1 MDTINQISTTDRTPL
16 HTSFCCRSSTEDSS
30 GKKTPGWSRETH
42 GTHGLGTDAH
52 GSHRRTSQA
61 HNHPATH
68 ECRDATELGVAARD
82 GVEASGSRRISPR
95 SRDHVVPPVRYSTVH
110 VPVQYVPSPPGVFL
124 PVPERYILPEQYIP
138 PVSFYRLPPVSFYG
152 SVSGV
157 PAPPGVFLPVSL
169 NRVPVQNS
177 STWPPLTKFMSS
189 NIIALAGAATAVAL
203 VIESVRR
210 LRRQRRVQTAVL
222 DYWFAGDLETAYEA
236 KWFVQAGSAAQL
248 ALDADIRTR
257 FGALLAS
264 AERGELDGAWS
275 RTPQA
280 ALALIVLL
288 DQLPRHVHR
297 GDAAAVAANDV
308 RALRTTRMLL
318 ARGWDGGLDTAQ
330 LIFALMPLRHQATVE
345 RLREVLERTAPRLED
360 SKASTELLLRFRRH
374 TQLRLLHLENRGDPH
389 DILEQPDREH
399 ELDQSEAPE
408 ETLSHTVLTFLE
420 ANGLLEVARNGQPTA
435 MGVACNGQPTARG
448 HGRGSQPKANARRRA
463 LPQVRECEHTSVRGQ
478 GMADTEDTDRK
489 VSAVASA
496 VGTIPAQGESAHHG
510 AILKEEPALIVS
522 LSGGVDS
529 MVLTHVLLA
538 LRKALGLRYSVHA
551 VHVDYANRVESG
563 AEATFVETWC
573 RERGVGIRVRTV
585 SEMQRA
591 MCQRDEYERETRR
604 IRFDAYKACLQAT
617 GGRGVFFGHHEGDL
631 HENVLCNVFKGAQL
645 LNMAGIA
652 AASTVGG
659 VLIYRPMLP
668 HPKSMIY
675 EYAHKYGVPYFKD
688 TTPKWSTRGKLRD
701 QLFPLLQDTFG
712 EGIGGHL
719 SALAK
724 DSAQC
729 AQLVEAHMLRPFWG
743 AVHVSSAAA
752 WVDVASYV
760 QMPLFFWREA
770 LRHICEQML
779 GVGLVKERAA
789 LLLMERLQRP
799 AHKRKDGWLS
809 LKREIRAL
817 LVGTRLVL
825 FAPHLFP
832 GEHHGRVWVARPHA
846 AEGTRLDPPAEGA
859 ETTES
864 WFGPWH
870 VRLRL
875 LPAAAT
881 DADATGDA
889 FAAGGSSTSEVVS
902 VLGSEPS
909 VLWRLAEGHMA
920 YMLPRHPEYTIGSS
934 THAQVGALE
943 GLRGEVWAA
952 LLAAFPQ
959 VIGVGQPSCSGWVR
973 VELTCRAAKADLE
986 GAGDGGP
993 P

>member
-1 MDTINQISTTDRTPL
+1 MASSTQKNLRKASFRAIRSERGVEMDTNILSTKRL
-16 HTSFCCRSSTEDSS
+16 FKKLRSLPRIL
-30 GKKTPGWSRETH
+30 KAP
-42 GTHGLGTDAH
+42 
-52 GSHRRTSQA
+52 
-61 HNHPATH
+61 
-68 ECRDATELGVAARD
+68 CV
-82 GVEASGSRRISPR
+82 RRIATKM
-95 SRDHVVPPVRYSTVH
+95 SR
-110 VPVQYVPSPPGVFL
+110 
-124 PVPERYILPEQYIP
+124 
-138 PVSFYRLPPVSFYG
+138 
-152 SVSGV
+152 
-157 PAPPGVFLPVSL
+157 
-169 NRVPVQNS
+169 
-177 STWPPLTKFMSS
+177 
-189 NIIALAGAATAVAL
+189 NIVTIAGAATAVAL
-203 VIESVRR
+203 VIECVRR
-210 LRRQRRVQTAVL
+210 FRRQRSMHTAVL
-222 DYWFAGDLETAYEA
+222 DYWFAGDLETAYET

-257 FGALLAS
+257 FGELLAS

-288 DQLPRHVHR
+288 DQLSRHVHR

-318 ARGWDGGLDTAQ
+318 ARGWDGGFDTAQ

-389 DILEQPDREH
+389 DILERPDREH

-408 ETLSHTVLTFLE
+408 ETLSQTVLAFLE
-420 ANGLLEVARNGQPTA
+420 ANGLLGA
-435 MGVACNGQPTARG
+435 ACNGQPTARG
-448 HGRGSQPKANARRRA
+448 RGRESQPKANARRRA
-463 LPQVRECEHTSVRGQ
+463 LPQVRECEHTAGRGQ
-478 GMADTEDTDRK
+478 GMAATVNTDGK
-489 VSAVASA
+489 HSAVASA
-496 VGTIPAQGESAHHG
+496 VDTAPAEGESAHHGATSAVASAVDTAPAEGESAHHG
-510 AILKEEPALIVS
+510 AILAEEPALIVS

-538 LRKALGLRYSVHA
+538 LRKAHGLRYSVHA

-573 RERGVGIRVRTV
+573 RERGVEIRVRTV

-591 MCQRDEYERETRR
+591 TCQRDEYERETRR

-645 LNMAGIA
+645 LNVAGIA

-668 HPKSMIY
+668 HPKSIIY

-688 TTPKWSTRGKLRD
+688 TTPKWSNRGKLRD

-729 AQLVEAHMLRPFWG
+729 AELVEAHMLRPFWG
-743 AVHVSSAAA
+743 SVHVSAAAA
-752 WVDVASYV
+752 WVDVAAYV

-832 GEHHGRVWVARPHA
+832 GEHHGRVWAARPHA
-846 AEGTRLDPPAEGA
+846 AEGTRLDPPAEGT

-864 WFGPWH
+864 VFGPWH

-875 LPAAAT
+875 LPAAGT

-909 VLWRLAEGHMA
+909 VLWRLAEGRIA
-920 YMLPRHPEYTIGSS
+920 YMLPRHPEYAIGSS

-943 GLRGEVWAA
+943 GLRGEVWAT

-959 VIGVGQPSCSGWVR
+959 VIGVGQQSCSGWVR

-986 GAGDGGP
+986 GGDGGP